1 MEHQFKLKSLLV
13 LPLVTIL
20 TACGSSDSNEKA
32 TNNEVAIVNNAPLIT
47 SEAVTSAIEDNTY
60 TYLVEV
66 QDDGDDLTFTLSS
79 FPEGMSIS
87 ETGLIEWL
95 PTEGVLSSGE
105 VVVAVNDGEND
116 NVIQSFEVVVTP
128 VNDTPVLSLIPNQ
141 TVKSGDDF
149 SFQLVLT
156 DPDDN
161 IENGDFSFSVSPE
174 IEGMEI
180 DQNGLITYQAR
191 ASETTEY
198 NLTVEVRDGQE
209 DGVLPVR
216 ASFILDEQFFK
227 GISAVIKN
235 YYTEDVIPNADAFLT
250 NGNEIL
256 ADSVSDENGIVTFS
270 IQDIYITERMSI
282 ISDASGFAEMAI
294 GLNEEQIDLSNNILL
309 QPVQAEISFDPTIEN
324 NLSVE
329 DFVLVELPANSL
341 QRADGALATG
351 LVNAELT
358 IINPAIDINLMP
370 GEMITKDV
378 NGEIKPIESFGAIT
392 VTFEDADGVELN
404 LTENMQAKI
413 NIPAVGELDGTVPLY
428 YFDNNSGLWIEEGQ
442 VELVSGPQG
451 NYYSG
456 MVSHFTTW
464 NADRIYETIFINGCI
479 EDKDQNR
486 LEGVQI
492 NSEGRDYIGSSS
504 AVTDENGDFSIP
516 AKMNSTVL
524 ISSSAG
530 IQSRTFSIDTF
541 NTDITLSE
549 CVVLNEAFTKIKLNW
564 GLMPTD
570 LDSHLWGPSSTN
582 GEQFHIYFGNEQVI
596 VNDVVMFLDVDDVT
610 SYGPEVISI
619 PEFALP
625 GTYSYK
631 VHNYSGTP
639 EIDSDTTK
647 VELLIDDRRY
657 VFTPPSE
664 GADEMWHVFDLIVS
678 EVGNVQVNKVDIFE
692 PYYFYSSNSL
702 VPNSNIEPKIKYY
715 ESIYNKLITGKYY
728 AK

>member
-1 MEHQFKLKSLLV
+1 
-13 LPLVTIL
+13 
-20 TACGSSDSNEKA
+20 
-32 TNNEVAIVNNAPLIT
+32 
-47 SEAVTSAIEDNTY
+47 
-60 TYLVEV
+60 
-66 QDDGDDLTFTLSS
+66 
-79 FPEGMSIS
+79 
-87 ETGLIEWL
+87 
-95 PTEGVLSSGE
+95 
-105 VVVAVNDGEND
+105 
-116 NVIQSFEVVVTP
+116 
-128 VNDTPVLSLIPNQ
+128 
-141 TVKSGDDF
+141 
-149 SFQLVLT
+149 
-156 DPDDN
+156 
-161 IENGDFSFSVSPE
+161 
-174 IEGMEI
+174 
-180 DQNGLITYQAR
+180 
-191 ASETTEY
+191 
-198 NLTVEVRDGQE
+198 
-209 DGVLPVR
+209 
-216 ASFILDEQFFK
+216 
-227 GISAVIKN
+227 
-235 YYTEDVIPNADAFLT
+235 
-250 NGNEIL
+250 
-256 ADSVSDENGIVTFS
+256 
-270 IQDIYITERMSI
+270 
-282 ISDASGFAEMAI
+282 
-294 GLNEEQIDLSNNILL
+294 
-309 QPVQAEISFDPTIEN
+309 
-324 NLSVE
+324 
-329 DFVLVELPANSL
+329 
-341 QRADGALATG
+341 
-351 LVNAELT
+351 
-358 IINPAIDINLMP
+358 
-370 GEMITKDV
+370 
-378 NGEIKPIESFGAIT
+378 
-392 VTFEDADGVELN
+392 
-404 LTENMQAKI
+404 
-413 NIPAVGELDGTVPLY
+413 
-428 YFDNNSGLWIEEGQ
+428 
-442 VELVSGPQG
+442 
-451 NYYSG
+451 

-524 ISSSAG
+524 ISSSVG

-541 NTDITLSE
+541 DTDITLSE

-678 EVGNVQVNKVDIFE
+678 EVGNVQVNKIDIFE

-702 VPNSNIEPKIKYY
+702 VPNSNLEPKIKYY